1 MNSKKWLKISLL
13 LVITLSS
20 IVYACKEKKEEP
32 KSASNNEV
40 IMKFNGVEW
49 NTLITTGFQNANTID
64 VGSFND
70 ASTSAES
77 FYLSFKKADV
87 VKGATFGVSSLVS
100 YQLQHLGSNYTVTD
114 ANFEIDSISNTRLEL
129 TFNMNLNGGAKISE
143 GSIKVNF

>member
-13 LVITLSS
+13 LVMTLSL
-20 IVYACKEKKEEP
+20 IVYACKEKKDEP
-32 KSASNNEV
+32 QSASNNEV
-40 IMKFNGVEW
+40 IMKFNGVDW

-100 YQLQHLGSNYTVTD
+100 YQIQHQGSNYTVSD
-114 ANFEIDSISNTRLEL
+114 ATFKIDSISSSRLEL
-129 TFNMNLNGGAKISE
+129 TFGMNLSGGAKITS
-143 GSIKVNF
+143 GSIKVNL